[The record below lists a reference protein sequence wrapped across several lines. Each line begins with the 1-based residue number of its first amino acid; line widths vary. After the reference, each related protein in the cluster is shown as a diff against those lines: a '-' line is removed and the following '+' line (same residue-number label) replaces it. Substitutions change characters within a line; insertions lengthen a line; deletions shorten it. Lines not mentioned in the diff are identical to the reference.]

1 MDTNFNND
9 NLNTIYL
16 ENIENYVILN
26 EEMYKTI
33 LSNIDTNFLLFL
45 FTISCFTTVLC
56 CMKKSNNDY
65 TLIKD
70 ANPVKGEIIS
80 KV

>member
-9 NLNTIYL
+9 NLNTLYL

-26 EEMYKTI
+26 EEMYKAI

-45 FTISCFTTVLC
+45 FTTTCFTTLLC

-70 ANPVKGEIIS
+70 VKPVKGEIIN

>member
-9 NLNTIYL
+9 NLNTLYL

-26 EEMYKTI
+26 EEMYKAI

-45 FTISCFTTVLC
+45 FTISCFTSVLC

-70 ANPVKGEIIS
+70 ANPVKGEIIN

>member
-9 NLNTIYL
+9 NLNTLYL

-26 EEMYKTI
+26 EEMYKAI

-45 FTISCFTTVLC
+45 FTITCFTTVLC

-70 ANPVKGEIIS
+70 VKPVKGEIIN

>member
-9 NLNTIYL
+9 NLNRLYL

-33 LSNIDTNFLLFL
+33 LSNYGSKRNYTIDIL
-45 FTISCFTTVLC
+45 
-56 CMKKSNNDY
+56 
-65 TLIKD
+65 
-70 ANPVKGEIIS
+70 
-80 KV
+80 